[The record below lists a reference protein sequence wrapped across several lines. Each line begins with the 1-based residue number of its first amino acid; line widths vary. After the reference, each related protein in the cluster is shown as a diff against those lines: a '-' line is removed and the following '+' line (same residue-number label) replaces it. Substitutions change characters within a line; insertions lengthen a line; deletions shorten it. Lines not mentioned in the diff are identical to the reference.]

1 MTDGIAAQICEI
13 AADIFGVPR
22 DSVDLETTPETL
34 EVWDSLQQLNLL
46 LELEASFNVKFT
58 ARETSRMTSI
68 RDIADMI
75 QSKLQRN

>member
-1 MTDGIAAQICEI
+1 
-13 AADIFGVPR
+13 
-22 DSVDLETTPETL
+22 L